1 MNSRK
6 FKCIIFDCDG
16 VLVDSEVISNTV
28 LVDMANTFGAKL
40 NYDEALEM
48 FRGKSMNLCLEII
61 EARIQSPLPNDFEE
75 KYRAQTALA
84 FEKDIKAVDGVKTL
98 VEQLKVPF
106 CVASSGP
113 EHKIKLNLSLTGL
126 ISHFEN
132 KMFSCYG
139 IQKWKPDPG
148 VFIWAAET
156 MGFNIDEC
164 VVVEDTL
171 TGVTAAKNGGFF
183 TIGYSERDVNNTLIS
198 KADVTFETMAEV
210 QKFLN
215 NHT

>member
-6 FKCIIFDCDG
+6 FKCVIFDCDG

-84 FEKDIKAVDGVKTL
+84 FEKDIQAVDGVKTL
-98 VEQLKVPF
+98 
-106 CVASSGP
+106 G
-113 EHKIKLNLSLTGL
+113 LSN
-126 ISHFEN
+126 S
-132 KMFSCYG
+132 
-139 IQKWKPDPG
+139 
-148 VFIWAAET
+148 
-156 MGFNIDEC
+156 
-164 VVVEDTL
+164 
-171 TGVTAAKNGGFF
+171 
-183 TIGYSERDVNNTLIS
+183 
-198 KADVTFETMAEV
+198 
-210 QKFLN
+210 KFLFVWLPAVLSIK
-215 NHT
+215 

>member
-1 MNSRK
+1 MSSRK
-6 FKCIIFDCDG
+6 FKCVIFDCDG

-28 LVDMANTFGAKL
+28 LVDMANTFGAGL
-40 NYDEALEM
+40 EYDSALEL

-61 EARIQSPLPNDFEE
+61 ESRIKQTLPSDFE
-75 KYRAQTALA
+75 KNYRAQTAIA
-84 FEKDIKAVDGVKTL
+84 FERDIQAVSGVKSL
-98 VEQLKVPF
+98 IEQLKVPF

-113 EHKIKLNLSLTGL
+113 EPKIKLNLRLTGL
-126 ISHFEN
+126 IEFFEN

-148 VFIWAAET
+148 VFLWAAET
-156 MGFNIDEC
+156 MGYKVEEC

-183 TIGYSERDVNNTLIS
+183 TIGFSERDVNDTLSS
-198 KADVTFETMAEV
+198 KADVTFKTMAEI
-210 QKFLN
+210 QEFLN
-215 NHT
+215 THT